1 MSVRSITLSTAS
13 NTTISTYT
21 ALKLDGAGRSD
32 AGCPQNVYFGAKFT
46 GSGAI
51 AVGATVTVR
60 AVLADATNVYAVRDF
75 TLTATS
81 ATALVSGSGNDRVAV
96 ASDQNLIAP
105 SMDLLGAEYSPL
117 DTANSRDWY
126 FGVLS
131 AFPANVT
138 AVTLYVFDTNIV

>member
-1 MSVRSITLSTAS
+1 MSVRSISLTTAS

-32 AGCPQNVYFGAKFT
+32 AGCPQNVFLGAKFT

-51 AVGATVTVR
+51 AAGATCTVR
-60 AVLADATNVYAVRDF
+60 AVLADATNVYAVKDF
-75 TLTATS
+75 TFTATS
-81 ATALVSGSGNDRVAV
+81 ATALVSGSGNNKVAY
-96 ASDQNLIAP
+96 ASDQILIVP
-105 SMDLLGAEYSPL
+105 TMDLLGAEYSPL

-138 AVTLYVFDTNIV
+138 GVTLYVFDTNIV